1 MKKKRQTKNQTVY
14 ERHNIHTRQQRRYVA
29 REKRKTKKEMDSKK
43 KKEKEDIKK
52 KSYRDYMP
60 EKHKTQ
66 GKSKE

>member
-1 MKKKRQTKNQTVY
+1 
-14 ERHNIHTRQQRRYVA
+14 
-29 REKRKTKKEMDSKK
+29 MDSKK